1 MSALLRYYGNT
12 FSEVSGEDI
21 FIICDQ
27 YNYPGKSWLMRELKI
42 LGFFLFTKI
51 FNGPAPMI
59 VCVGCDKD
67 LSVAVFPIGDPQP

>member
-1 MSALLRYYGNT
+1 
-12 FSEVSGEDI
+12 
-21 FIICDQ
+21 
-27 YNYPGKSWLMRELKI
+27 MRELKI